1 MVCKIDTALNLY
13 SMRSIAEFVQYPYRR
28 VIWVT
33 LRDVVYVLPVDIV
46 RGVHI
51 VRGIDFDARSP

>member
-1 MVCKIDTALNLY
+1 
-13 SMRSIAEFVQYPYRR
+13 MRSIAEFVQYPYRR